1 MELILWNARG
11 IRGKKAELT
20 GKINSF
26 DIICITE
33 TKLNKNYN
41 LRFTGYATY
50 RGDREKDQR
59 IVAGGTAIMVK
70 KKLKHKIEKNKG
82 RPD

>member
-11 IRGKKAELT
+11 IKGKKVELT
-20 GKINSF
+20 GKIKSF

-33 TKLNKNYN
+33 LNKNYN
-41 LRFTGYATY
+41 LRFTGYATH

-59 IVAGGTAIMVK
+59 IVAGGMAIMVK

>member
-50 RGDREKDQR
+50 SGDREKDQR

-70 KKLKHKIEKNKG
+70 KKLKHKIEKNKR